1 LLFLCYLCA
10 INAKITMLQRTKG
23 IVLHTLK
30 YKDNQL
36 IAVLFTS
43 QWGRTSFI
51 ATIPKSHKSGAK
63 HLLLQPLAEVEVEAD
78 IKPHTSLFRVKS
90 LQSVQPFATIPY
102 HPVKS
107 VIALFLQEFLY
118 RAVREEGQPNEAFY
132 TYLSH
137 SVRWLD
143 MAEANYANFHLVFL
157 LRVSQFL
164 GLQPN
169 VDHYHEGCWFD
180 MLNASFV
187 PQQPQAHAYYVGPDE
202 CRHLVNLMRLNFAN
216 MHHFKMNRMERNRLL
231 SLINDY
237 YRLHLPDF
245 PELNSLYILKEVF
258 D

>member
-1 LLFLCYLCA
+1 
-10 INAKITMLQRTKG
+10 MLQRAKG

-36 IAVLFTS
+36 IAVLYTS
-43 QWGRTSFI
+43 QWGRMSFI
-51 ATIPKSHKSGAK
+51 TSIPKTRKSGAK
-63 HLLLQPLAEVEVEAD
+63 HLLLQPLAEVELEAD
-78 IKPHTSLFRVKS
+78 IKPHATLFRVRS
-90 LQSVQPFATIPY
+90 LQPVQPFASIPY
-102 HPVKS
+102 DPIKS
-107 VIALFLQEFLY
+107 VITLFLQEFLY

-143 MAEANYANFHLVFL
+143 MAERDYANFHLVFL
-157 LRVSQFL
+157 LRVSRFL

-169 VDHYHEGCWFD
+169 IEHYFPGCYFD
-180 MLNASFV
+180 MLNAMFV
-187 PQQPQAHAYYVGPDE
+187 PAQPQAHSFYVAPPE
-202 CRHLVNLMRLNFAN
+202 SSYLVNLMRLNYSN
-216 MHHFKMNRMERNRLL
+216 MYLFKMNRQERQRLL

-245 PELNSLYILKEVF
+245 PELNSLSILKEVF

>member
-1 LLFLCYLCA
+1 
-10 INAKITMLQRTKG
+10 MLQRTKG
-23 IVLHTLK
+23 IVLHTFK
-30 YKDNQL
+30 IKENQL
-36 IAVLFTS
+36 IAVVFTQ
-43 QWGRTSFI
+43 QWGRVSYIT
-51 ATIPKSHKSGAK
+51 TIPKTHKSGAK

-78 IKPHTSLFRVKS
+78 MKPKVSLFRVKA
-90 LQSVQPFATIPY
+90 VQPVQPLTSIPY

-118 RAVREEGQPNEAFY
+118 RAVRDEGQANPSLYA
-132 TYLSH
+132 YLST

-143 MAEANYANFHLVFL
+143 MAERDYANFHLVFL
-157 LRVSQFL
+157 MRVSRFL

-169 VDHYHEGCWFD
+169 VENYREGCYFD

-187 PQQPQAHAYYVGPDE
+187 PLKPQAHAYFVEPGE

-216 MHHFKMNRMERNRLL
+216 MHYFKMNRQERNRLL

-245 PELNSLYILKEVF
+245 PELNSLSILKEVF